1 MSECV
6 GMNRFHALLLDW
18 NDRPGGIEW
27 RSITGGRSCDFNAN
41 LILNSIWR
49 SLASFFFF
57 FGYFLLYSM
66 LDIPRGVRQ
75 ERCEML
81 PTAAL

>member
-1 MSECV
+1 MCPAMSECV

-57 FGYFLLYSM
+57 FWLLF
-66 LDIPRGVRQ
+66 
-75 ERCEML
+75 
-81 PTAAL
+81 ALFDAGHSPWGASGTM